1 MINESNHIDELIAN
15 YLSGEATPDEV
26 QLVERWKDES
36 EENRIYFDHFRL
48 IFEKSASLRDTI
60 TVDTDEA
67 WNNVKRKLE
76 GARTVS
82 INRSEQRFSFLR
94 IAASIAL
101 FIAVGVFAYR
111 FMVDSSVEQI
121 EVVADNTMRS
131 DTLPDGSQVF
141 LNKQTRIEYS
151 FNRRQDTHT
160 AKLSGEAYFDIEH
173 RDDRKFVVEAGETL
187 IRDIGTSFNVSAYP
201 ESGSIEVVVDEGEV
215 LFYTKDNPG
224 VQLKAGDR
232 GVYDRARGQFT
243 VASREP
249 NATAYKTKSF
259 VFDGDALKEV
269 ISTLNA
275 VYDRPMRIDD
285 GLEDCK
291 LTVSFNEEDI
301 EEIAHVIAETLNLSV
316 EQKADTLWLRGNGC
330 GEAPIK

>member
-1 MINESNHIDELIAN
+1 
-15 YLSGEATPDEV
+15 
-26 QLVERWKDES
+26 
-36 EENRIYFDHFRL
+36 
-48 IFEKSASLRDTI
+48 
-60 TVDTDEA
+60 
-67 WNNVKRKLE
+67 
-76 GARTVS
+76 
-82 INRSEQRFSFLR
+82 
-94 IAASIAL
+94 
-101 FIAVGVFAYR
+101 
-111 FMVDSSVEQI
+111 
-121 EVVADNTMRS
+121 
-131 DTLPDGSQVF
+131 
-141 LNKQTRIEYS
+141 
-151 FNRRQDTHT
+151 
-160 AKLSGEAYFDIEH
+160 
-173 RDDRKFVVEAGETL
+173 
-187 IRDIGTSFNVSAYP
+187 
-201 ESGSIEVVVDEGEV
+201 SGSIEVVVDEGEV

-316 EQKADTLWLRGNGC
+316 
-330 GEAPIK
+330 